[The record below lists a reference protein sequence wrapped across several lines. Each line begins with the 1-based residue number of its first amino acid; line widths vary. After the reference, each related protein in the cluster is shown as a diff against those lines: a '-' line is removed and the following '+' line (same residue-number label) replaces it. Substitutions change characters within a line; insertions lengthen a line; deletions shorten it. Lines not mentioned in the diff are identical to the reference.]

1 MPCGEELGGRQEG
14 GGQTMLIIVSVVMGI
29 QCTLVEAR
37 GCCVL
42 KTWVKSRSVEGRGQ
56 MKITVCV

>member
-1 MPCGEELGGRQEG
+1 
-14 GGQTMLIIVSVVMGI
+14 MLIIVSVAMGI

-42 KTWVKSRSVEGRGQ
+42 NTWVKGWSAEGRGQ